1 MSKHGQQQVYGV
13 ICRRVNVLFTL
24 VSNIYCVMF
33 LVFFFLSDLCCQFLW
48 IVFFFIAPS
57 VFIKCLH
64 RFRIIVHLQIDSLLY
79 TTVYNLYIQHNAN
92 LFLLTSSA
100 RCLYLSELPYLL
112 FHIKWAYTYFLYIPI
127 NTNST
132 KAIKLLQWCNG

>member
-1 MSKHGQQQVYGV
+1 MDNSKSMELFVGGLMSYLHWCPTYIVLCFWCFFSCLVYVASFSG
-13 ICRRVNVLFTL
+13 
-24 VSNIYCVMF
+24 
-33 LVFFFLSDLCCQFLW
+33 LC
-48 IVFFFIAPS
+48 FFFIAPS